1 MPAQRRNE
9 TGPED
14 AVIAG
19 ILGQHETAAE
29 RLAALERSTAP
40 ELAYGL
46 HARIDEEAEITT
58 MASYLQAKK
67 RSWRAELASR
77 NAGNAPNRDSWEL
90 FQHEMGEVTPGVE
103 ANQPVWFLQSNGY
116 AVTGTNRAE
125 LDAIGAAREHP
136 PPDDPQQL
144 FGMTYQ
150 RDTMYAMLS
159 DGAIS
164 RHVGS
169 FDAETSADA
178 TADWVNH
185 VVRVHSEGDELRLRV
200 DAVADGGAG
209 NVTMRGTVL
218 EGPVGNRG
226 FAVGSTI
233 ELHKD
238 QSTGAMTIHDTD
250 SGTRDHLANGAWTAT
265 LETFAYHQGRT
276 RVNEGVGMHLP
287 GAGAPEK
294 RNRGKSL
301 AVNDE
306 LFERIR
312 DLYNNAEAPERG
324 YGQTLGPARTRL
336 NVSETRWD
344 VNVPP
349 YRRLGGDAM
358 FTEAAHPAPEPYNG
372 KLPPPSTVDVSNI
385 DWYYNLSNAMPDRFV
400 GGRSSSSACY
410 MTATTMLHHEGRL
423 SFEEAS
429 DVMAFAVAD
438 MVVSG
443 EHSLPECMTSIV
455 MAAGSSQPWQD
466 TPLNLSAETPPL
478 TAWMHLVSP
487 AIREE
492 MATDARTALR
502 QLVSNPTPD
511 LKLVK
516 GLTMLLKTTAEF
528 ERSQPA
534 PDSGER
540 ISAAINGVNP
550 AVSSEV
556 PKAQSGLTGDPTQ
569 PGARQA
575 TRESTEL
582 AAAMR
587 AGLNPTPAS
596 AQRISDGAGDQNL
609 RHRPTGA
616 GRDADRGT
624 DRDR

>member
-1 MPAQRRNE
+1 MPDRRFNE

-19 ILGQHETAAE
+19 ILDQQGTAPE
-29 RLAALERSTAP
+29 RVAALERSAAP
-40 ELAYGL
+40 ELTYGL
-46 HARIDEEAEITT
+46 QARTDEEAEITIV
-58 MASYLQAKK
+58 ASYLQAKK
-67 RSWRAELASR
+67 RNWRAELASR

-103 ANQPVWFLQSNGY
+103 RNQPVWFLQSNGY
-116 AVTGTNRAE
+116 TVTGTNRAE

-144 FGMTYQ
+144 FGITYQ
-150 RDTMYAMLS
+150 RDTMYAMLP

-169 FDAETSADA
+169 FDAGTSADA
-178 TADWVNH
+178 TADWVND
-185 VVRVHSEGDELRLRV
+185 VVRVHSDAGELRLRV
-200 DAVADGGAG
+200 AAVVDGGAG

-233 ELHKD
+233 ELHKN
-238 QSTGAMTIHDTD
+238 QSTGAMTIHDADT
-250 SGTRDHLANGAWTAT
+250 GTRDHIASGAWTAS

-287 GAGAPEK
+287 GAGAPEM

-301 AVNDE
+301 AVDDA
-306 LFERIR
+306 LFEQIR
-312 DLYNNAEAPERG
+312 DLYSNAEAPERG

-336 NVSETRWD
+336 NFNEAGWD

-358 FTEAAHPAPEPYNG
+358 FTEAAHPTPEQYSG
-372 KLPPPSTVDVSNI
+372 KLPAPSTVDVSNI
-385 DWYYNLSNAMPDRFV
+385 DWYYNLSNARPNRFV
-400 GGRSSSSACY
+400 GGRSSSSASY
-410 MTATTMLHHEGRL
+410 MSAATMLFHEGRL
-423 SFEEAS
+423 SFEQTS

-478 TAWMHLVSP
+478 TAWLHLVSP

-492 MATDARTALR
+492 MATDARAALQ
-502 QLVSNPTPD
+502 QLVANPAPD

-528 ERSQPA
+528 ERSQPR

-550 AVSSEV
+550 TV
-556 PKAQSGLTGDPTQ
+556 
-569 PGARQA
+569 R
-575 TRESTEL
+575 STEL
-582 AAAMR
+582 AVAVR

-596 AQRISDGAGDQNL
+596 AQRIPDGAVEQDL
-609 RHRPTGA
+609 RHRPTGP